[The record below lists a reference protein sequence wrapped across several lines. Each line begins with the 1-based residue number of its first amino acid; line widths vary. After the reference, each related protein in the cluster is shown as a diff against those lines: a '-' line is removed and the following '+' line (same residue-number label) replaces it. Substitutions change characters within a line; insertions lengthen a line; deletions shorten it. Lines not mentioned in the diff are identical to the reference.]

1 MPKRASSP
9 PNANGAGVSLSRRLA
24 LIALSAA
31 VLAACGAPQIPP
43 AQNYGIIRGRA
54 YDVATNQGV
63 AGVSVSTFTIYNA
76 TTGPDGTY
84 RIANIP
90 AGQYTVQ
97 VTPPQGY
104 TVQSTAGFQGSIALG
119 ETITVD
125 IPLAKQ

>member
-1 MPKRASSP
+1 
-9 PNANGAGVSLSRRLA
+9 VSLSRRWV
-24 LIALSAA
+24 LIALSLGL
-31 VLAACGAPQIPP
+31 LAACGPPQIPP
-43 AQNYGIIRGRA
+43 AQNYGVIRGRA

-76 TTGPDGTY
+76 VTAADGTY
-84 RIANIP
+84 RIGNIP
-90 AGQYTVQ
+90 AGSYTVQ